1 VVTVAGLAQWI
12 IRGSLSNTRTQQQWV
27 VLPHAVQLFVK
38 NSKYSESTIRV
49 ALSGSTSSTTSN
61 QYRRA
66 TPSELAWLKQ
76 QGAVDRRSTLVA
88 LVSLSKC
95 LEVGKG
101 HGVPTHIL
109 EQLKQQPQAVSL
121 PTTAMAAAP
130 APPQPTPTAAHTASM
145 PGQYSRTAAAIQP
158 VCPATLPPAPW
169 SQEEVQVRQYGLTTL
184 QSARGEVLD
193 SVMAWLQQLEAWSC
207 APLRFDRPR
216 EISML
221 AASSWAGNK
230 GEILRFMGFIHL
242 HKGVQEPKLHHYLN
256 GFLLAEFISFLQA
269 RDLQPQQLAD
279 AVHQAER
286 VVAFLAHTGKLS
298 SADYQLYPT
307 YRLWLAN
314 MAGQLASNLQPA
326 PKPSLQERLQQGTW
340 MKAEDLMV
348 CMQQVMDE
356 ATAVEDRVDSD
367 MDAAKQVQYA
377 AFCCSTFGWVPPLRG
392 SVLISLQHPDYS
404 GLQ

>member
-1 VVTVAGLAQWI
+1 MCAPHKVSRGRPATSGLLRVFRVNTRVFLQVHPNTLTTSFALCYLPVVTVAGLAQWI

-49 ALSGSTSSTTSN
+49 ALSGSTTSTTSN

-130 APPQPTPTAAHTASM
+130 APPQATPTAAHTASM

-158 VCPATLPPAPW
+158 VCPATLPHAPW
-169 SQEEVQVRQYGLTTL
+169 SQDFLPWGVLY
-184 QSARGEVLD
+184 SAHVPVEK
-193 SVMAWLQQLEAWSC
+193 
-207 APLRFDRPR
+207 
-216 EISML
+216 I
-221 AASSWAGNK
+221 
-230 GEILRFMGFIHL
+230 
-242 HKGVQEPKLHHYLN
+242 
-256 GFLLAEFISFLQA
+256 
-269 RDLQPQQLAD
+269 LAD
-279 AVHQAER
+279 GPGKG
-286 VVAFLAHTGKLS
+286 LAGKL
-298 SADYQLYPT
+298 T
-307 YRLWLAN
+307 
-314 MAGQLASNLQPA
+314 
-326 PKPSLQERLQQGTW
+326 
-340 MKAEDLMV
+340 
-348 CMQQVMDE
+348 
-356 ATAVEDRVDSD
+356 
-367 MDAAKQVQYA
+367 
-377 AFCCSTFGWVPPLRG
+377 
-392 SVLISLQHPDYS
+392 
-404 GLQ
+404 